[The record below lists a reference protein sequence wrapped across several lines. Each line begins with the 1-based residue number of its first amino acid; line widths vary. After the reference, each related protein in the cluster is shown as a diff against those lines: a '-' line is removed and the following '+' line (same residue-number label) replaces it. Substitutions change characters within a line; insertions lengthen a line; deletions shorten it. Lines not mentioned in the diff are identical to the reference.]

1 MEKTNI
7 FITGFS
13 GTGKSTVG
21 KHLAK
26 MLGWTFVDTDRYI
39 ERQKDKSIIDIFK
52 ELGERDFRKIES
64 EVINQ
69 VCNSQFQVVATGG
82 GSVLS
87 EMNRR
92 LMDKNGILVCLEA
105 RVGTL
110 CGRLGD
116 TTNLKRGNKEVR
128 PLLAGSELESKI
140 IDLKSERQFVYSM
153 SDYTVHTDDLTVEEV
168 STIIYRSWKTF
179 EKKNGLFSSW
189 DAASLVHTSET
200 IYPIC
205 VGWGILD
212 TIAEKINSIS
222 KTPVVYLITDA
233 GANKHARRVQ
243 TILESAGIPSH
254 LFVMQAGEKYKTL
267 DAVSMVYD
275 WLAELKAERSHIV
288 VAIGGGVVGDLAG
301 FVAAT
306 YLRGIKLIQIPTTLL
321 AIMDSS
327 IGGKTGVDLNS
338 GKNLVG
344 SFYQPEFVLSDVETL
359 TTLPQRQLISGWAEA
374 LKHGLIKDQGLIS
387 EFERDVDSVLSLD
400 KDITTSL
407 IRKSLSIKAEVVS
420 LDEHELLGT
429 RIMLN
434 YGHTIGHA
442 IETAG
447 KYEKLLHGEA
457 VSVGMMAAGHISNS
471 LGILTDK
478 QFGRQKA
485 LLEMYRLP
493 VDVDGIDIADV
504 KNAMLLDKKTL
515 DGSIRWVLLD
525 NIGHSI
531 VKSDISEKLI
541 IEALNSVIF

>member
-1 MEKTNI
+1 MRREERHHLKGNPLAV
-7 FITGFS
+7 S
-13 GTGKSTVG
+13 LANVG
-21 KHLAK
+21 EFLYNPGRA
-26 MLGWTFVDTDRYI
+26 I
-39 ERQKDKSIIDIFK
+39 
-52 ELGERDFRKIES
+52 
-64 EVINQ
+64 
-69 VCNSQFQVVATGG
+69 VVAV
-82 GSVLS
+82 VLF
-87 EMNRR
+87 
-92 LMDKNGILVCLEA
+92 L
-105 RVGTL
+105 
-110 CGRLGD
+110 
-116 TTNLKRGNKEVR
+116 
-128 PLLAGSELESKI
+128 
-140 IDLKSERQFVYSM
+140 
-153 SDYTVHTDDLTVEEV
+153 
-168 STIIYRSWKTF
+168 
-179 EKKNGLFSSW
+179 
-189 DAASLVHTSET
+189 
-200 IYPIC
+200 
-205 VGWGILD
+205 
-212 TIAEKINSIS
+212 
-222 KTPVVYLITDA
+222 
-233 GANKHARRVQ
+233 
-243 TILESAGIPSH
+243 
-254 LFVMQAGEKYKTL
+254 
-267 DAVSMVYD
+267 
-275 WLAELKAERSHIV
+275 V

-387 EFERDVDSVLSLD
+387 EFEKNVELVLNLD
-400 KDITTSL
+400 KDITTEL
-407 IRKSLSIKAEVVS
+407 IRRSLDIKAKVVS
-420 LDEHELLGT
+420 SDEHELLGN

-485 LLEMYRLP
+485 LLEMYSLP
-493 VDVDGIDIADV
+493 VDVDGIDITDV

>member
-7 FITGFS
+7 FLTGFS

-21 KHLAK
+21 QHLAE
-26 MLGWTFVDTDRYI
+26 MLGWSFVDTDRCI
-39 ERQKDKSIIDIFK
+39 EHQKDKNISAIFE
-52 ELGERDFRKIES
+52 ELGEKEFRKIEG
-64 EVINQ
+64 EFINGI
-69 VCNSQFQVVATGG
+69 CKSQYQVVATGG
-82 GSVLS
+82 GAVLS
-87 EMNRR
+87 EINRR
-92 LMDKNGILVCLEA
+92 LMDENGIIVCLEA
-105 RVGTL
+105 RVDTL
-110 CGRLGD
+110 SERLSSN
-116 TTNLKRGNKEVR
+116 TSNLPNKEIR
-128 PLLAGSELESKI
+128 PLLGDSDLISKI
-140 IDLKSERQFVYSM
+140 NKLKSERQFVYSM
-153 SDYTVHTDDLTVEEV
+153 SNFTVHTDDLSVGEV
-168 STIIYRSWKTF
+168 ATTIYRDWKHF
-179 EKKNGLFSSW
+179 EKKTGLNLLRY
-189 DAASLVHTSET
+189 AASLVHTSET

-212 TIAEKINSIS
+212 SIAEKINCIS
-222 KTPVVYLITDA
+222 SNSTVYLVTDS
-233 GANKHARRVQ
+233 GANKYARRVQ
-243 TILESAGIPSH
+243 TTLESAGVRSH
-254 LFVMQAGEKYKTL
+254 MFVMQSGEKYKTL
-267 DAVSMVYD
+267 NTVNMVYD
-275 WLAELKAERSHIV
+275 WLAGLKAERSHIV
-288 VAIGGGVVGDLAG
+288 MAVGGGVVGDLAG

-387 EFERDVDSVLSLD
+387 EFEKNVELVLNLD
-400 KDITTSL
+400 KDITTEL
-407 IRKSLSIKAEVVS
+407 IRRSLDIKAKVVS
-420 LDEHELLGT
+420 SDEHELLGN

-485 LLEMYRLP
+485 LLEMYGLP